1 MKWEGEEHCDP
12 AQLPQPLPAPRLLT
26 AGASAAL
33 GHTVSTAQGAR
44 GARGAC
50 PITVLPP
57 CPAAAAGS
65 CRSQSL
71 RSRLTG
77 AEVAAPAP
85 APARA
90 GGPCPLTQHQQ
101 HQQHQHPE
109 RPEGDLAQLGGSQEL
124 VGVCLES
131 CSAVPRLALEGPQ
144 GRAPLPTASPNALL
158 SRCHCGALSY
168 SGPPAAR
175 PAPAEVTGAD
185 QSAPG
190 APQHPCR
197 ARAGWWQCHWH
208 PLPSHV
214 SLCCL
219 QPRSKRSFVEVESQR
234 GSR

>member
-1 MKWEGEEHCDP
+1 M
-12 AQLPQPLPAPRLLT
+12 
-26 AGASAAL
+26 
-33 GHTVSTAQGAR
+33 STARGAW

-50 PITVLPP
+50 PIAALPP

-65 CRSQSL
+65 CRSRCR

-90 GGPCPLTQHQQ
+90 GGLCPLTQL
-101 HQQHQHPE
+101 QQHQHPE
-109 RPEGDLAQLGGSQEL
+109 HPEGDLAQLGGSLEL

-131 CSAVPRLALEGPQ
+131 CSAVPRPALEGPQ
-144 GRAPLPTASPNALL
+144 GRAPLPTASPNTLL
-158 SRCHCGALSY
+158 SRHRCGALSY

-185 QSAPG
+185 QSRVHLEQ
-190 APQHPCR
+190 PQHPCR
-197 ARAGWWQCHWH
+197 ARAGWWQCRWH